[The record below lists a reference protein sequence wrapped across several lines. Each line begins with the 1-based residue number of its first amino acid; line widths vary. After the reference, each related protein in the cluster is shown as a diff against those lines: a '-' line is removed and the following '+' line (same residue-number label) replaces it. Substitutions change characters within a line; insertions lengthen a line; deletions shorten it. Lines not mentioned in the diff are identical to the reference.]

1 MQHISICVPYV
12 RLMSSLLDFSVSGK
26 SCVHLICGAERYIL
40 AIRFINSGNSCR
52 RHISVY
58 RSHMMLMWAQQV
70 SQQIINL
77 I

>member
-12 RLMSSLLDFSVSGK
+12 KLMSSLSDFSVSGK

-40 AIRFINSGNSCR
+40 AIRFIDSGNSCR
-52 RHISVY
+52 WHISVH
-58 RSHMMLMWAQQV
+58 RSHVMLMWVQQV
-70 SQQIINL
+70 SQQMINL